1 VISNRIHHR
10 QKSMAAAQRA
20 GLRLVSESTPV
31 TTHFIAVFTAGTTA
45 GASK

>member
-20 GLRLVSESTPV
+20 GLKLEAESTPV
-31 TTHFIAVFTAGTTA
+31 PTHFIAVFTAG
-45 GASK
+45 GPR